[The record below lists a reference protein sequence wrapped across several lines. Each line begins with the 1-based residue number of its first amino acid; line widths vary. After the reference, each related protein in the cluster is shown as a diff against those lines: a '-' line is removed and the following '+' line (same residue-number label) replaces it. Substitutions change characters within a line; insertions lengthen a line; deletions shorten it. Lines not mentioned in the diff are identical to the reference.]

1 MMMTSNKT
9 SCDYGNSVSAV
20 CNMKPLAV
28 YLNFPGGLLV
38 EEAAAGDSRHQVD
51 PGWEILGEMYPTL
64 VFLPRKPRGREGQRR
79 DRTGKSGG

>member
-1 MMMTSNKT
+1 M
-9 SCDYGNSVSAV
+9 SAV

-38 EEAAAGDSRHQVD
+38 EKPPAKVADTRSILVQGD
-51 PGWEILGEMYPTL
+51 PWEKEMVPTL
-64 VFLPRKPRGREGQRR
+64 VFLPRKPREGKGQRR